1 LAVPLRRR
9 EAIQEAE
16 MTDRSASGLIV
27 FLLAAA
33 VQKPIRRL
41 TAVFSLLLMLL
52 YGNSTSAQG
61 GQQNL
66 QFLLLR

>member
-1 LAVPLRRR
+1 
-9 EAIQEAE
+9 